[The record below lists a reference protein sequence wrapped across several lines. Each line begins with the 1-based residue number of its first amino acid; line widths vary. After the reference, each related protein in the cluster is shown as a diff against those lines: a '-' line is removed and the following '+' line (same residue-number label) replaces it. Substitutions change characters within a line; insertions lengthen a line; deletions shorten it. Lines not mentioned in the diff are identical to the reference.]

1 MYTSTLVIGAGNW
14 GTAFACLLDSESS
27 RVSLYTRNE
36 KVREQILK
44 HRENR
49 EYLPGISI
57 SPGIK
62 VVKNLSKAVKDAQ
75 LIILAIP
82 SHTLRDFLRENEAS
96 FPSMSVFLNLSK
108 GLEYP
113 TGMRMS
119 EVFAQEIGSLDRWAT
134 LSGPNLAV
142 EIARTQP
149 AIAVIASNSHS
160 LSENLQNFVSSKAF
174 RAYTNPDLCG
184 VEVCG
189 ALKNVIAIGSGIC
202 HGLQLGNNA
211 VAALIT
217 RGIAEISRFG
227 LAMGADPMTFLGLA
241 GVGDLTVTCMSTA
254 SRNHTLGRLIAS
266 GATLEQ
272 ATKQTRMVAEGVNTC
287 RTISKISAEQ
297 GIYMPIVQGVS
308 RILFE
313 GTPPLDVIK
322 DLMMSSLKSEQVDR

>member
-36 KVREQILK
+36 KVREQISK
-44 HRENR
+44 SRENR

-57 SPGIK
+57 PTGIRI
-62 VVKNLSKAVKDAQ
+62 VEDLSQAILEADLV
-75 LIILAIP
+75 ILAIP
-82 SHTLRDFLRENEAS
+82 SHTLRSFFRENKTS
-96 FPSMSVFLNLSK
+96 FAPGSVFLNLSK

-119 EVFAQEIGSLDRWAT
+119 EVFSQEMGSLERWAT

-149 AIAVIASNSHS
+149 AIAVIASNSHT
-160 LSENLQNFVSSKAF
+160 LCENLQSYISSKTF

-184 VEVCG
+184 VEICG

-227 LAMGADPMTFLGLA
+227 LAIGADPMTFLGLA
-241 GVGDLTVTCMSTA
+241 GVGDLTVTCMSSA

-272 ATKQTRMVAEGVNTC
+272 ATKQTRMVAEGVNTSK
-287 RTISKISAEQ
+287 TISEISRAK
-297 GIYMPIVQGVS
+297 GIYMPIVCGVS
-308 RILFE
+308 RILFDAV
-313 GTPPLDVIK
+313 PSLDVIK
-322 DLMMSSLKSEQVDR
+322 DLMMSSLKSEQVDL